1 MVLRTGCA
9 MGAERDTHPLHYRV
23 DSGPLAWTT
32 VIASGGVGPV
42 IAFRADHLHVLLRRM
57 AAGREVHLRITP
69 PGRADQTMT
78 FRTAG
83 MAEAAARVDMQCGV
97 VEALTTGE

>member
-1 MVLRTGCA
+1 
-9 MGAERDTHPLHYRV
+9 
-23 DSGPLAWTT
+23 
-32 VIASGGVGPV
+32 
-42 IAFRADHLHVLLRRM
+42 
-57 AAGREVHLRITP
+57 
-69 PGRADQTMT
+69 MT